1 MRRDRRY
8 LPGIT
13 PSQTPPALVLCEL
26 GQYNAQRVLWGIE
39 GHHVNYGQI
48 VCLGLGLLVGSTSA
62 FAISWTVLGRLKNN
76 VRIVEEAVVRNR
88 MDKYPVER
96 NWFRCLATCFYVGL
110 VILLASAL
118 GSIIQNTVKGSK

>member
-1 MRRDRRY
+1 M
-8 LPGIT
+8 PGIT
-13 PSQTPPALVLCEL
+13 PSQTLSALVLCEL
-26 GQYNAQRVLWGIE
+26 SQYNTHRISWDPEEHLM
-39 GHHVNYGQI
+39 NYRHI
-48 VCLGLGLLVGSTSA
+48 VYLGLGLLVGSTSA